1 MIGLGRHVR
10 VFAYAAPADLRRSFD
25 GLSGLVRE
33 ELERDPLSGEVF
45 VFVNRRLNRAKVLNW
60 DGTGMWVHA
69 KRLEKGCF
77 AKLWRAGGEPE
88 LELSMSELQL
98 LLEGSK
104 LVGRVRLSPPPI
116 TEEDLAVGVRKV
128 LS

>member
-1 MIGLGRHVR
+1 MIGLGHHVR
-10 VFAYAAPADLRRSFD
+10 VFAYAAPADLRKSFD
-25 GLSGLVRE
+25 GLTGLVRE
-33 ELERDPLSGEVF
+33 VLERDPLSGEVF

-69 KRLEKGCF
+69 KRLEKGGF
-77 AKLWRAGGEPE
+77 AKLWRAGGDRE

-98 LLEGSK
+98 LLEGSR
-104 LVGRVRLSPPPI
+104 LVGRMKLSPPPI
-116 TEEDLAVGVRKV
+116 TEEDLAVGRRSV